1 MRYSKTQLESIV
13 LGQLE
18 NLFAQADQIL
28 LLRKL
33 NLLLERKIKT
43 IEESTERTKRKLYPK
58 LNRKKKFKLK

>member
-18 NLFAQADQIL
+18 NLFAQGDQII

-43 IEESTERTKRKLYPK
+43 LDESTERTKRRLYPK
-58 LNRKKKFKLK
+58 LNRKKKFK